1 MRLLFHRHFI
11 LYHFLPWIMVSYTPI
26 CLHPWSEQG
35 PSLIHYG
42 EPEDKSFYLA
52 VTRPWNAENAGW

>member
-26 CLHPWSEQG
+26 CLQG